1 MMWVKMQKGVVVNGQ
16 PQPTGKVVE
25 VSDKDGRYLILSGA
39 AKKCQPEKAP
49 IPELSHLPPIKKANT
64 RRKTVKEV

>member
-1 MMWVKMQKGVVVNGQ
+1 MLKSVVVEGQ
-16 PQPTGKVVE
+16 PQPAGKAVE

-39 AKKCQPEKAP
+39 AKRHTVEKAP

>member
-1 MMWVKMQKGVVVNGQ
+1 MLKSVVVEGQ
-16 PQPTGKVVE
+16 PQPAGKAVE

-39 AKKCQPEKAP
+39 AKRRTVEKAP
-49 IPELSHLPPIKKANT
+49 GPELSHLPPIKKANT